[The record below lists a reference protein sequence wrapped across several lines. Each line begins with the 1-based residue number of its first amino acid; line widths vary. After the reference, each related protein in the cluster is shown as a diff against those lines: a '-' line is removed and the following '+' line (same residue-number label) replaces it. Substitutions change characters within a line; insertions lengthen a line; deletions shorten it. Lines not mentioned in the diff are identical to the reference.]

1 MRLKKNVSLK
11 DFIDTVKRCQ
21 HDVYFESNEG
31 DHLNLKSSISQFVF
45 ASAGNDEEYLH
56 QGTIVCESVSD
67 YATLADYIEE

>member
-31 DHLNLKSSISQFVF
+31 DHLNLKSTISQFVF
-45 ASAGNDEEYLH
+45 ASAGNDE
-56 QGTIVCESVSD
+56 SPS
-67 YATLADYIEE
+67 